1 MDISATTWVLI
12 GVVLGGWTL
21 AALAAIYLASRATAQ
36 VRDARTGLKRLQRML
51 DESPALPLLVR
62 ADGRI
67 EASPRLA
74 GWLGLE
80 ELPTYLAE
88 LGETDRGLSPPQAEQ
103 LQEAVRRTQK
113 TAAPFDMMITPQ
125 GSLRSL
131 SLRGQLADPQVSP
144 GGAALVWVFDFSDSE
159 SELARL
165 RDEAQRARGDFAALV
180 GLLEAAPMPMWFRTN
195 EGDIR
200 LVNSAYVV
208 AVGAKD
214 ADEVV
219 AEQIELVE
227 PVNGLAA
234 SHVAREASQQSLPIE
249 RMVNAT
255 IDGQRR
261 ALRVS
266 DLPLGEE
273 GIAGYA
279 IDVED
284 MEELSRSFKAFRLA
298 QRNMLDKLSAGVAQ
312 FDANHHL
319 IFANRPFQR
328 SFGLTFEQMREQPS
342 FSRWLENARDRD
354 RIPQVRDYPAWRK
367 EREEWFTSNE
377 TNEESWTL
385 ADGTHLRIFAQP
397 NPDGGLLLLAED
409 QTEQLQLSASQDTL
423 LRTRTATFDS
433 LFESIAVFRPDG
445 RLQLW
450 NRRFAADWGLDE
462 EFLDTH
468 PRIDELLGL
477 IQKKL
482 KRGDKA
488 GQIGDVVRAA
498 TLDRAQGVGRA
509 NLSDGRI
516 LEFAGV
522 PLPDGNGLL
531 TVLDITD
538 TQKAEEALRAR
549 NAALVE
555 ADAMKTRFLANMSYE
570 FRTPLTSMR
579 GFAELLE
586 TGIGG
591 ELTEDGMAYLKAI
604 LDSVEQVESVL
615 DLSQSEAGML
625 PLVKEEI
632 ALAPFLENLIETR
645 RERIDGQDI
654 QLELKVVGSGARIM
668 GDDARFSRAVGHI
681 LDNAI
686 NALPEGGRILVKLL
700 DRKDGTRIVISDDGE
715 GMDAITLAR
724 ALDGLMV
731 SADGKTV
738 ERRVNYG
745 LPLAKRIVEAHG
757 GNLEVMSEKGQGTAV
772 IFDLG

>member
-1 MDISATTWVLI
+1 MVLI

-21 AALAAIYLASRATAQ
+21 AALAAIYVASRANGQA
-36 VRDARTGLKRLQRML
+36 RDMRSGLKRMQRML
-51 DESPALPLLVR
+51 DESPALPMLVR
-62 ADGRI
+62 SDGRI

-74 GWLGLE
+74 GWFGRE
-80 ELPTYLAE
+80 TMPTYLSE
-88 LGETDRGLSPPQAEQ
+88 LGEGESGLTRQQVEK
-103 LQEAVRRTQK
+103 LQESVRRTQK
-113 TAAPFDMMITPQ
+113 TAAPFRMMITPK
-125 GSLRSL
+125 GSSRSL
-131 SLRGQLADPQVSP
+131 SLRGHLADPQVSP

-165 RDEAQRARGDFAALV
+165 RAEAKRAQGDFSALV
-180 GLLEAAPMPMWFRTN
+180 GLLEAAPMPMWFRTQQ
-195 EGDIR
+195 GDIR
-200 LVNSAYVV
+200 LVNSAYVT
-208 AVGAKD
+208 AVGATD

-219 AEQIELVE
+219 AEQIELIE
-227 PVNGLAA
+227 PVNGLGAA
-234 SHVAREASQQSLPIE
+234 QVAREAGQQRLPIE
-249 RMVNAT
+249 RMVTST

-284 MEELSRSFKAFRLA
+284 MEELARSFKAFRIA

-312 FDANHHL
+312 FNANRQL

-328 SFGLTFEQMREQPS
+328 SFGITFEQMREQPS
-342 FSRWLENARDRD
+342 FNRWLDIARDQNSL
-354 RIPQVRDYPAWRK
+354 PQVRDFPAWRD
-367 EREEWFTSNE
+367 ERKEWFTSND
-377 TNEESWTL
+377 TNEESWAL
-385 ADGTHLRIFAQP
+385 PDGTHLRILAQP
-397 NPDGGLLLLAED
+397 SPDGGLLLLAED
-409 QTEQLQLSASQDTL
+409 RTEQLQLSASQDTL

-450 NRRFAADWGLDE
+450 NRRFAADWGMDE
-462 EFLDTH
+462 EFLDQH
-468 PRIDELLGL
+468 PRIDDLLEH
-477 IQKKL
+477 IQKRL
-482 KRGDKA
+482 RDGDNA

-498 TLDRAQGVGRA
+498 TLDRAQGVGRVY
-509 NLSDGRI
+509 LDDGRI

-538 TQKAEEALRAR
+538 AQKAEEALRAR

-586 TGIGG
+586 TGLGG
-591 ELTEDGMAYLKAI
+591 ELSEDGMGYLRAI
-604 LDSVEQVESVL
+604 LDSVEQVENVL

-625 PLVKEEI
+625 PLVKEAIE
-632 ALAPFLENLIETR
+632 LEPFLEAIIESR
-645 RERIDGQDI
+645 REKIDAQDI
-654 QLELKVVGSGARIM
+654 KLEFRNGERPANIRGDERRLAR
-668 GDDARFSRAVGHI
+668 AFGHI

-700 DRKDGTRIVISDDGE
+700 GRKDGVRIVISDDGG
-715 GMDAITLAR
+715 GMDARKLAR

-745 LPLAKRIVEAHG
+745 LPLANRIVEAHG
-757 GNLEVMSEKGQGTAV
+757 GRLEVMSEEGQGTAA
-772 IFDLG
+772 IFDLV

>member
-1 MDISATTWVLI
+1 MEFSPTTLALI

-21 AALAAIYLASRATAQ
+21 AALAAIYLASRATGQA
-36 VRDARTGLKRLQRML
+36 RDMRTGLKRMQRML

-62 ADGRI
+62 SDGRI
-67 EASPRLA
+67 EASARLA
-74 GWLGLE
+74 GWFGLDRM
-80 ELPTYLAE
+80 PTYLSELAE
-88 LGETDRGLSPPQAEQ
+88 GESGLTHQQVET
-103 LQEAVRRTQK
+103 LQKNVRRTQK
-113 TAAPFDMMITPQ
+113 TAAPFRMMITPR
-125 GSLRSL
+125 GSSRSL
-131 SLRGQLADPQVSP
+131 SLRGHLADPQVSP

-165 RDEAQRARGDFAALV
+165 RAEAKRAQGDFAALV
-180 GLLEAAPMPMWFRTN
+180 GLLEAAPMPMWFRT
-195 EGDIR
+195 EQGKIR
-200 LVNSAYVV
+200 LVNSAYVA
-208 AVGAKD
+208 AVGARD
-214 ADEVV
+214 AEEVV
-219 AEQIELVE
+219 AEQIELIE
-227 PVNGLAA
+227 PVNGLGAA
-234 SHVAREASQQSLPIE
+234 QVAREAGQQRQPIE
-249 RMVNAT
+249 RMVTST
-255 IDGQRR
+255 INGQRR

-284 MEELSRSFKAFRLA
+284 MEELARSFKAFRTA

-312 FDANHHL
+312 FDSNRQL

-328 SFGLTFEQMREQPS
+328 SFGISFEQMRERPS
-342 FSRWLENARDRD
+342 FNRWLDIARDQNRV
-354 RIPQVRDYPAWRK
+354 PQVRDFPAWRT

-385 ADGTHLRIFAQP
+385 PNGTHLRIFAQP
-397 NPDGGLLLLAED
+397 DPDGGLLLLAED
-409 QTEQLQLSASQDTL
+409 RTEQLKLSASQDTL

-450 NRRFAADWGLDE
+450 NRRFMADWDLEE
-462 EFLDTH
+462 EFLDQH
-468 PRIDELLGL
+468 PRIDDLLTH
-477 IQKKL
+477 IQKSL
-482 KRGDKA
+482 REGEEA

-498 TLDRAQGVGRA
+498 TLDRSQGVGRVS
-509 NLSDGRI
+509 LSDGRI

-538 TQKAEEALRAR
+538 AQKAEEALRAR

-586 TGIGG
+586 TGLGG
-591 ELTEDGMAYLKAI
+591 ELTEDGMAYLRAI
-604 LDSVEQVESVL
+604 LDSVEQVENVL

-625 PLVKEEI
+625 PLVKESIVLE
-632 ALAPFLENLIETR
+632 PFLQTIIDSRREKIDARGIRLELRTGEEETR
-645 RERIDGQDI
+645 IRGDERR
-654 QLELKVVGSGARIM
+654 LARAI
-668 GDDARFSRAVGHI
+668 GHI

-686 NALPEGGRILVKLL
+686 NALPDGGRILVKLL
-700 DRKDGTRIVISDDGE
+700 ARGDGVRIVISDDGI
-715 GMDAITLAR
+715 GMDALQLAR

-757 GNLEVMSEKGQGTAV
+757 GRLEVMSEEGQGTAAL
-772 IFDLG
+772 IDIA